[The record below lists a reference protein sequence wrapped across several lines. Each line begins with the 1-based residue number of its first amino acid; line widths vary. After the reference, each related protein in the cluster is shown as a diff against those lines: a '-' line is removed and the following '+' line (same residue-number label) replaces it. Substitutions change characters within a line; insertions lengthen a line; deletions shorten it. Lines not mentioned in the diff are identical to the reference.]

1 MSEPVGI
8 FDSGF
13 GGLTVVR
20 RFLTMLPEESIAY
33 FGDNAR
39 VPYGSRTQEEIQAFV
54 LEVAEFL
61 VGQGVKALV
70 VACNTATA
78 AALPALQGAF
88 SLPVVGIIEP
98 GAREAAL
105 ASHTGEIAPSLYP
118 LWKWGNSVGRRW
130 KLPPGNTCPF

>member
-39 VPYGSRTQEEIQAFV
+39 VPYGSRTQEEIRP
-54 LEVAEFL
+54 LSW
-61 VGQGVKALV
+61 KWP
-70 VACNTATA
+70 N
-78 AALPALQGAF
+78 F
-88 SLPVVGIIEP
+88 SL
-98 GAREAAL
+98 
-105 ASHTGEIAPSLYP
+105 
-118 LWKWGNSVGRRW
+118 GRGSRPW
-130 KLPPGNTCPF
+130 S

>member
-61 VGQGVKALV
+61 VGQGSR
-70 VACNTATA
+70 
-78 AALPALQGAF
+78 PW
-88 SLPVVGIIEP
+88 S
-98 GAREAAL
+98 
-105 ASHTGEIAPSLYP
+105 
-118 LWKWGNSVGRRW
+118 
-130 KLPPGNTCPF
+130 